1 MRTRPREMEG
11 CARPSAHRRASCCTL
26 RSRAKPERLSA
37 ARHRIQP
44 KRQYASS
51 DTTRTTPPQLKQRN
65 LVADPRCHLN
75 ECKLGFAEEHVIAQS
90 KERGTRE
97 APRAHMRNAKLPRP
111 TVRRA
116 HQHVTR
122 PFEPQT
128 RMIPFY
134 ALKRRAELFGAR
146 GALGDAWFSAPHRS

>member
-1 MRTRPREMEG
+1 MRTRPRETEEY
-11 CARPSAHRRASCCTL
+11 ARPSAHRRASCCTL

-51 DTTRTTPPQLKQRN
+51 DTTRITPTPTQAAK
-65 LVADPRCHLN
+65 PRCGSALPY

-128 RMIPFY
+128 RMIPLY